1 MKFIFLFSV
10 YIFILLIFS
19 GCAAKSVDPTIAMK
33 PPAYVEQL
41 PSKEKEASFSNEGSL
56 FGRGDN
62 PLFSD
67 RKAMNVND
75 LVTVV
80 IDENIMQSS
89 SSQKSLSKNTNDK
102 LGGGIFAGN
111 GGNGAVSS
119 AMNKLNGFTN
129 ISFGTDSQNSF
140 SAKGDNT
147 RNEKFTTTISAR
159 VIKILNNGNYFIAGS
174 REMLINGEK
183 QIIQI
188 SGVIRPYDIDQ
199 TNTISSKYIADAKI
213 LYKTEGS
220 MDINSHKGWGTKL
233 VESIWPF

>member
-1 MKFIFLFSV
+1 MNLKIFCLTGVALLF
-10 YIFILLIFS
+10 LA
-19 GCAAKSVDPTIAMK
+19 GCATKSVDPKIAMK

-41 PSKEKEASFSNEGSL
+41 PSKEKGDMIQNEGSL

-80 IDENIMQSS
+80 IDESILQSS
-89 SSQKSLSKNTNDK
+89 SAKKSLSKNTNDK
-102 LGGGIFAGN
+102 LGGGIFTSGGGN
-111 GGNGAVSS
+111 AAVNGAV
-119 AMNKLNGFTN
+119 NRINGITN
-129 ISFGTDSQNSF
+129 IGFGTNSQNSF
-140 SAKGDNT
+140 SSKGDNT
-147 RNEKFTTTISAR
+147 RTEQFTTTISAR

-199 TNTISSKYIADAKI
+199 TNTINSKYIADAKI

-220 MDINSHKGWGTKL
+220 LDMNNKKGWGTKL

>member
-1 MKFIFLFSV
+1 MKKKV
-10 YIFILLIFS
+10 ILLFITLSIVLLS
-19 GCAAKSVDPTIAMK
+19 GCTTKIVDPKIAMK

-41 PSKEKEASFSNEGSL
+41 PSQEKEGQIQNEGSL

-80 IDENIMQSS
+80 IDESIFQSS
-89 SSQKSLSKNTNDK
+89 TAKKSLSKNTNDK
-102 LGGGIFAGN
+102 LGGGIFTSAGN
-111 GGNGAVSS
+111 NAALNGA
-119 AMNKLNGFTN
+119 LNRVNGLTN
-129 ISFGTDSQNSF
+129 IGFGTNSQNNF
-140 SAKGDNT
+140 SSKGDNT
-147 RNEKFTTTISAR
+147 RSESFTTTISAR
-159 VIKILNNGNYFIAGS
+159 VIKILNNGNYFISGS

-199 TNTISSKYIADAKI
+199 TNTINSKYIADAKI

-220 MDINSHKGWGTKL
+220 LELNSKKGWGTKII
-233 VESIWPF
+233 ESIWPF

>member
-1 MKFIFLFSV
+1 MRKKTIVLIAALGAVLFT
-10 YIFILLIFS
+10 
-19 GCAAKSVDPTIAMK
+19 GCTTKSVDPKIAMK

-41 PSKEKEASFSNEGSL
+41 PSQEKEGQIQNEGSL
-56 FGRGDN
+56 FGKGDN

-80 IDENIMQSS
+80 IDENILQSS
-89 SSQKSLSKNTNDK
+89 SAKKSLSKNTNDK
-102 LGGGIFAGN
+102 LGGGIFASSGN
-111 GGNGAVSS
+111 NAAVNGAI
-119 AMNKLNGFTN
+119 NKVNGLTG

-140 SAKGDNT
+140 SSKGDNT
-147 RNEKFTTTISAR
+147 RTEKFTTTISAR

-188 SGVIRPYDIDQ
+188 SGVTRPYHLHHP
-199 TNTISSKYIADAKI
+199 NTISSRYIADAKI
-213 LYKTEGS
+213 LYKTEGP
-220 MDINSHKGWGTKL
+220 MDVNSRKGWGTKL

>member
-1 MKFIFLFSV
+1 MRKKI
-10 YIFILLIFS
+10 ILVISSIIVILFS
-19 GCAAKSVDPTIAMK
+19 GCANKSLDPKIAMK

-41 PSKEKEASFSNEGSL
+41 PSQEKEGQIQNEGSL
-56 FGRGDN
+56 FGKGDN

-80 IDENIMQSS
+80 IDENILQSS
-89 SSQKSLSKNTNDK
+89 TAKKSLSKNTNDK
-102 LGGGIFAGN
+102 LGGGIFTGSGN
-111 GGNGAVSS
+111 NAAVKGALNKVS
-119 AMNKLNGFTN
+119 GFTD
-129 ISFGTDSQNSF
+129 IGFGTNSQNSF
-140 SAKGDNT
+140 SSKGDNT
-147 RNEKFTTTISAR
+147 RTEKFTTTISAR
-159 VIKILNNGNYFIAGS
+159 VVKILNNGNYFIVGS

-199 TNTISSKYIADAKI
+199 TNTISSRYIADAKI

-220 MDINSHKGWGTKL
+220 LDINSKKGWGTRI
-233 VESIWPF
+233 VEAIWPF